1 MPKSLTSTSTPY
13 FNNLL
18 SFTAILVG
26 LVIGVGYPLFT
37 PWRGIDYDVFL
48 SAAQGDTAGWFY
60 GQWALVFI
68 TPYAALPYNIA
79 WAIFSLLNV
88 VGIAYATYIFKG
100 SQVLAMTCYA
110 FTINVW
116 YGQINGIYAGLI
128 ALMVVLLQREHVVA
142 ASIACFFAISK
153 WHIGLPL
160 CAGVLYCFTDDDE
173 KRLKVITIVAGLLI
187 AFTIIRPLWLYEIL
201 FQAGTPQ
208 AAQQPILWAIAG
220 PFLWLLWIP
229 VIYSKSWRFFVATWV
244 LTAPYLHVH
253 SLVIFA
259 ALPLGLSG
267 VWLWLPHFLEP
278 SQAQWIILAP
288 ATIYAIELEK
298 MTRRDKA
305 YDKDSM
311 NQKRLLSS
319 AHILN
324 NYFRVDKRF
333 PALYKFLVRWGYVET
348 SRNA

>member
-1 MPKSLTSTSTPY
+1 
-13 FNNLL
+13 
-18 SFTAILVG
+18 
-26 LVIGVGYPLFT
+26 
-37 PWRGIDYDVFL
+37 
-48 SAAQGDTAGWFY
+48 
-60 GQWALVFI
+60 
-68 TPYAALPYNIA
+68 
-79 WAIFSLLNV
+79 
-88 VGIAYATYIFKG
+88 VGIAYATCIFKG

-116 YGQINGIYAGLI
+116 YGQINGIYAGLV

-160 CAGVLYCFTDDDE
+160 CAGVLWCFTDDDE
-173 KRLKVITIVAGLLI
+173 KRLKVVTITAWLLI

-208 AAQQPILWAIAG
+208 SAQQPILWTIAG

-229 VIYSKSWRFFVATWV
+229 VIYSKSWRLFVATWV

-253 SLVIFA
+253 SLVVLA
-259 ALPLGLSG
+259 ALPLGISG
-267 VWLWLPHFLEP
+267 AFLWLPHFLEP

-333 PALYKFLVRWGYVET
+333 PALYKFLVRWGYVEM
-348 SRNA
+348 RADGR